1 MRTQHTV
8 TRRSAL
14 LGATGLLA
22 ASPLQTSVSSML
34 IGPAL
39 AQNSKPKMATEI
51 PPEITTPDHV
61 ETRLGTLNFFDGVP
75 DKATCEKLYDN
86 LDFVRGVE
94 VFLNTMAAASTHAN
108 FVGLRSVGCDNHA
121 VLLHEDR
128 VDAKTLL
135 LTPNTQ
141 TATLWSPL
149 DLKAGPMV
157 VEIPSGVLGL
167 ADDHWMRHIIDMGIS
182 GPDKGSGGRYVFLPP
197 DYQGQTP
204 DGYFVARSRTFNI
217 TCGLRGFTIKGDTR
231 PAVEAFH
238 KHFKLYALDQAG
250 NPPPTKFING
260 SGLYL
265 NTVHANPFKFYE
277 EINQVIQD
285 EPTSAVDPEI
295 AGQLAAIGIVKGR
308 PFAPDDRMKRIL
320 TEAAAVGNATARAIV
335 FRARSDDFYFY
346 PGKSNWRPIFVGGS
360 YLFVQNDATLLDARI
375 NFFYQATGVS
385 PAMAAA
391 PVGSGSQYAA
401 AMVDARG
408 DAFDGGKTYRLHL
421 PPNIPAKQF
430 WSLIPYDTQTRS
442 VLQTDQRDAGLSS
455 ETGTVAANADG
466 SVDIYFAPTR
476 PPGRENWIQTVPGK
490 SWFVYFRL
498 YSPLEPWFD
507 KSWRPGDIEPVA

>member
-8 TRRSAL
+8 TRRRAL

-22 ASPLQTSVSSML
+22 ASPLQTSISSML
-34 IGPAL
+34 IGPAF

-149 DLKAGPMV
+149 DLKAGPVV

-182 GPDKGSGGRYVFLPP
+182 GPDKGSGGKYVFLPP

-265 NTVHANPFKFYE
+265 NTVHANTFKFYE

-360 YLFVQNDATLLDARI
+360 YLFMQNDATLLDARI

-391 PVGSGSQYAA
+391 PVGGGSQYAA

-455 ETGTVAANADG
+455 ETGTVAANADD

-507 KSWRPGDIEPVA
+507 KSWRPGDIEELA

>member
-182 GPDKGSGGRYVFLPP
+182 GPDKGSGGKYVFLPP

-265 NTVHANPFKFYE
+265 NTVHANTFKFYE

-335 FRARSDDFYFY
+335 FRARSDDFCFY

-391 PVGSGSQYAA
+391 PAWGAL
-401 AMVDARG
+401 R
-408 DAFDGGKTYRLHL
+408 
-421 PPNIPAKQF
+421 
-430 WSLIPYDTQTRS
+430 
-442 VLQTDQRDAGLSS
+442 
-455 ETGTVAANADG
+455 
-466 SVDIYFAPTR
+466 
-476 PPGRENWIQTVPGK
+476 
-490 SWFVYFRL
+490 
-498 YSPLEPWFD
+498 
-507 KSWRPGDIEPVA
+507 

>member
-1 MRTQHTV
+1 MGIQEMV

-22 ASPLQTSVSSML
+22 ASGFESSLPLMLTS
-34 IGPAL
+34 PAF
-39 AQNSKPKMATEI
+39 AQKIKPKMATKI

-61 ETRLGTLNFFDGVP
+61 KTRLGTLNFFDGVP
-75 DKATCEKLYDN
+75 DKATCEKVYDN
-86 LDFVRGVE
+86 LDFMRGVE

-108 FVGLRSVGCDNHA
+108 FVGLRSVGCDNHT
-121 VLLHEDR
+121 VLIHEDR

-135 LTPNTQ
+135 LTANTQ

-149 DLKAGPMV
+149 DLKAGPLV
-157 VEIPSGVLGL
+157 VEIPPGVLGL
-167 ADDHWMRHIIDMGIS
+167 ADDHWMRHITDMGLS
-182 GPDKGSGGRYVFLPP
+182 GPDKGSGGKYVFLPP

-204 DGYFVARSRTFNI
+204 DGYFVGRSRTFNM

-231 PAVEAFH
+231 PAVEGFH
-238 KHFKLYALDQAG
+238 KQFKIYPLDQAG
-250 NPPPTKFING
+250 NPPPTKIING

-265 NTVHANPFKFYE
+265 NTIHANTFKFYE
-277 EINQVIQD
+277 EINQVVQE

-295 AGQLAAIGIVKGR
+295 AGQLAAIGIIKGK
-308 PFAPDDRMKRIL
+308 PFAPDERMKRIL

-360 YLFVQNDATLLDARI
+360 YLFMKNDAALLDARI

-408 DAFDGGKTYRLHL
+408 NAFDGGKTYRLHL

-455 ETGTVAANADG
+455 ETGTVAPNADG
-466 SVDIYFAPTR
+466 SVDVYFAPMR
-476 PPGRENWIQTVPGK
+476 PSGRENWIQTVPGK

-507 KSWRPGDIEPVA
+507 KSWRPSDIEQV

>member
-1 MRTQHTV
+1 MGIREMV

-22 ASPLQTSVSSML
+22 ASGFESSRPLMLTS
-34 IGPAL
+34 PAF
-39 AQNSKPKMATEI
+39 AQKIKPKMATRI

-61 ETRLGTLNFFDGVP
+61 KTRLGTLNFFDGVP
-75 DKATCEKLYDN
+75 DKATCEKVYDN
-86 LDFVRGVE
+86 LDFMRGVE

-108 FVGLRSVGCDNHA
+108 FVGLRSVGCDNHT
-121 VLLHEDR
+121 VLIHEDR

-149 DLKAGPMV
+149 DLKAGPLV
-157 VEIPSGVLGL
+157 VEIPPGVLGL
-167 ADDHWMRHIIDMGIS
+167 ADDHWMRHITDMGLS
-182 GPDKGSGGRYVFLPP
+182 GPDKGSGGKYVFLPP

-204 DGYFVARSRTFNI
+204 DGYFVGRSRTFNM

-238 KHFKLYALDQAG
+238 KQFKIYPLDQAG
-250 NPPPTKFING
+250 NPPPTKIING

-265 NTVHANPFKFYE
+265 NTIHANTFKFYE
-277 EINQVIQD
+277 EINQVVQE

-295 AGQLAAIGIVKGR
+295 AGQLAAIGIIKGK
-308 PFAPDDRMKRIL
+308 PFAPDERMKRIL

-360 YLFVQNDATLLDARI
+360 YLFMKNDAALLDARI

-408 DAFDGGKTYRLHL
+408 NAFDGGKTYRLHL

-455 ETGTVAANADG
+455 ETGTVATNADG
-466 SVDIYFAPTR
+466 SVDVYFAPTR
-476 PPGRENWIQTVPGK
+476 PSGRENWIQTVPGK

-507 KSWRPGDIEPVA
+507 KSWRPSDIEQI

>member
-1 MRTQHTV
+1 MGIQEMV

-22 ASPLQTSVSSML
+22 ASGFESSLPLMLTS
-34 IGPAL
+34 PAF
-39 AQNSKPKMATEI
+39 AQKIKPKMATRI

-61 ETRLGTLNFFDGVP
+61 KTRLGTLKCFDGVP
-75 DKATCEKLYDN
+75 DKATCEKVYDN
-86 LDFVRGVE
+86 LDFMRGVE

-108 FVGLRSVGCDNHA
+108 FVGLRSVGCDNHT
-121 VLLHEDR
+121 VLIHEDR

-149 DLKAGPMV
+149 DLKAGPLV
-157 VEIPSGVLGL
+157 VEIPPGVLGL
-167 ADDHWMRHIIDMGIS
+167 ADDHWMRHITDMGLS
-182 GPDKGSGGRYVFLPP
+182 GPDKGSGGKYVFLPP

-204 DGYFVARSRTFNI
+204 DGYFVGRSRTFNM

-238 KHFKLYALDQAG
+238 KQFKIYPLDQAG
-250 NPPPTKFING
+250 NPPPTKIING

-265 NTVHANPFKFYE
+265 NTIHANTFKFYE
-277 EINQVIQD
+277 EINQVVQE

-295 AGQLAAIGIVKGR
+295 AGQLAAIGIIKGK
-308 PFAPDDRMKRIL
+308 PFAPDERMKRIL

-360 YLFVQNDATLLDARI
+360 YLFMKNDAALLDARI

-408 DAFDGGKTYRLHL
+408 NAFDGGKTYRLHL

-455 ETGTVAANADG
+455 ETGTVATNADG
-466 SVDIYFAPTR
+466 SVDVYFAPTR
-476 PPGRENWIQTVPGK
+476 PSGRENWIQTVPGK

-507 KSWRPGDIEPVA
+507 KSWRPSDIEQV

>member
-149 DLKAGPMV
+149 DLKAGPVV
-157 VEIPSGVLGL
+157 VEVPSGVLGL
-167 ADDHWMRHIIDMGIS
+167 ADDHWMRHITDMGLS
-182 GPDKGSGGRYVFLPP
+182 GPDKGSGGKYVFLPP
-197 DYQGQTP
+197 DYQGRVPMAQFNGVAAETI
-204 DGYFVARSRTFNI
+204 DG
-217 TCGLRGFTIKGDTR
+217 GD
-231 PAVEAFH
+231 
-238 KHFKLYALDQAG
+238 
-250 NPPPTKFING
+250 
-260 SGLYL
+260 
-265 NTVHANPFKFYE
+265 
-277 EINQVIQD
+277 
-285 EPTSAVDPEI
+285 
-295 AGQLAAIGIVKGR
+295 
-308 PFAPDDRMKRIL
+308 
-320 TEAAAVGNATARAIV
+320 EAALGLCRHP
-335 FRARSDDFYFY
+335 R
-346 PGKSNWRPIFVGGS
+346 
-360 YLFVQNDATLLDARI
+360 
-375 NFFYQATGVS
+375 
-385 PAMAAA
+385 
-391 PVGSGSQYAA
+391 
-401 AMVDARG
+401 RG
-408 DAFDGGKTYRLHL
+408 
-421 PPNIPAKQF
+421 
-430 WSLIPYDTQTRS
+430 
-442 VLQTDQRDAGLSS
+442 
-455 ETGTVAANADG
+455 
-466 SVDIYFAPTR
+466 
-476 PPGRENWIQTVPGK
+476 
-490 SWFVYFRL
+490 
-498 YSPLEPWFD
+498 
-507 KSWRPGDIEPVA
+507 

>member
-1 MRTQHTV
+1 MGIRDTV
-8 TRRSAL
+8 TRRSTL
-14 LGATGLLA
+14 LGATGLLT
-22 ASPLQTSVSSML
+22 ASGLGTSVPTML
-34 IGPAL
+34 ASPAL
-39 AQNSKPKMATEI
+39 AQTIKPKMATEI
-51 PPEITTPDHV
+51 PPEITTPDRV

-75 DKATCEKLYDN
+75 DKTTSEKLYDN
-86 LDFVRGVE
+86 LDFMRGVE
-94 VFLNTMAAASTHAN
+94 VFLNTMAAASTQAN
-108 FVGLRSVGCDNHA
+108 LVGLRSVGCGNHT
-121 VLLHEDR
+121 VLIHEDR

-141 TATLWSPL
+141 TATLWAAL
-149 DLKAGPMV
+149 DLKAGPVV
-157 VEIPSGVLGL
+157 VEIPPGVLGL
-167 ADDHWMRHIIDMGIS
+167 ADDHWMRHISDMGLS
-182 GPDKGSGGRYVFLPP
+182 GPDKGSGGKYVFLPP

-204 DGYFVARSRTFNI
+204 DGYFVARSRTFNMA
-217 TCGLRGFTIKGDTR
+217 CGLRGFTIKGDTR

-238 KHFKLYALDQAG
+238 KQFKIYPLDQAAG
-250 NPPPTKFING
+250 PPPTKIING

-265 NTVHANPFKFYE
+265 NTIHANTFKFYE
-277 EINQVIQD
+277 EINQVVQE

-295 AGQLAAIGIVKGR
+295 AIGIIKGK
-308 PFAPDDRMKRIL
+308 PFAPDVRMKRIL
-320 TEAAAVGNATARAIV
+320 TEAVAVGNATARAIV

-360 YLFVQNDATLLDARI
+360 HLFMQNDAVLLDARI
-375 NFFYQATGVS
+375 NFFYQATGIS

-401 AMVDARG
+401 AMVDASG
-408 DAFDGGKTYRLHL
+408 NAFDGSKTYRLHL

-442 VLQTDQRDAGLSS
+442 VLQTDQRDTALSS
-455 ETGTVAANADG
+455 ETGTVATNADG
-466 SVDIYFAPTR
+466 SVDVYFAPAR

-498 YSPLEPWFD
+498 YSPLESWFD
-507 KSWRPGDIEPVA
+507 KSWRPGDIEQVSG

>member
-1 MRTQHTV
+1 
-8 TRRSAL
+8 
-14 LGATGLLA
+14 
-22 ASPLQTSVSSML
+22 
-34 IGPAL
+34 
-39 AQNSKPKMATEI
+39 MATRI

-61 ETRLGTLNFFDGVP
+61 KTRLGTLNFFDGVP
-75 DKATCEKLYDN
+75 DKATCEKVYDN
-86 LDFVRGVE
+86 LDFMRGVE

-108 FVGLRSVGCDNHA
+108 FVGLRSVGCDNHT
-121 VLLHEDR
+121 VLIHEDR

-149 DLKAGPMV
+149 DLKAGPLV
-157 VEIPSGVLGL
+157 VEIPPGVLGL
-167 ADDHWMRHIIDMGIS
+167 ADDHWMRHITDMGLS
-182 GPDKGSGGRYVFLPP
+182 GPDKGSGGKYVFLPP

-204 DGYFVARSRTFNI
+204 DGYFVGRSRTFNM

-238 KHFKLYALDQAG
+238 KQFKIYPLDQAG
-250 NPPPTKFING
+250 NPPPTKIING

-265 NTVHANPFKFYE
+265 NTIHANTFKFYE
-277 EINQVIQD
+277 EINQVVQE

-295 AGQLAAIGIVKGR
+295 AGQLAAIGIIKGK
-308 PFAPDDRMKRIL
+308 PFAPDERMKRIL

-360 YLFVQNDATLLDARI
+360 YLFMKNDAALLDARI

-408 DAFDGGKTYRLHL
+408 NAFDGGKTYRLHL

-455 ETGTVAANADG
+455 ETGTVATNADG
-466 SVDIYFAPTR
+466 SVDVYFAPTR
-476 PPGRENWIQTVPGK
+476 PSGRENWIQTVPGK

-507 KSWRPGDIEPVA
+507 KSWRPSDIEQV

>member
-1 MRTQHTV
+1 MGIQEMV

-22 ASPLQTSVSSML
+22 ASGFESSLPLMLTS
-34 IGPAL
+34 PAF
-39 AQNSKPKMATEI
+39 AQKIKPKMATRI

-61 ETRLGTLNFFDGVP
+61 KTRLGTLNFFDGVP
-75 DKATCEKLYDN
+75 DKATCEKVYDN
-86 LDFVRGVE
+86 LDFMRGVE

-108 FVGLRSVGCDNHA
+108 FVGLRSVGCDNHT
-121 VLLHEDR
+121 VLIHEDR

-149 DLKAGPMV
+149 DLKAGPLV
-157 VEIPSGVLGL
+157 VEIPPGVLGL
-167 ADDHWMRHIIDMGIS
+167 ADDHWMRHITDMGLS
-182 GPDKGSGGRYVFLPP
+182 GPDKGSGGKYVFLPP

-204 DGYFVARSRTFNI
+204 DGYFVGRSRTFNM

-238 KHFKLYALDQAG
+238 KQFKIYPLDQAG
-250 NPPPTKFING
+250 NPPPTKIING

-265 NTVHANPFKFYE
+265 NTIHANTFKFYE
-277 EINQVIQD
+277 EINQVVQE

-295 AGQLAAIGIVKGR
+295 AGQLAAIGIIKGK
-308 PFAPDDRMKRIL
+308 PFAPDERMKRIL

-360 YLFVQNDATLLDARI
+360 YLFMKNDAALLDARI

-408 DAFDGGKTYRLHL
+408 NAFDGGKTYRLHL

-455 ETGTVAANADG
+455 ETGTVATNTDG
-466 SVDIYFAPTR
+466 SVDVYFAPTR
-476 PPGRENWIQTVPGK
+476 PSGRENWIQTVPGK

-507 KSWRPGDIEPVA
+507 KSWRPSDIEQV

>member
-1 MRTQHTV
+1 
-8 TRRSAL
+8 
-14 LGATGLLA
+14 
-22 ASPLQTSVSSML
+22 ML
-34 IGPAL
+34 IGPAF

-75 DKATCEKLYDN
+75 DKATCGKLYDN

-149 DLKAGPMV
+149 DLKAGPVV

-182 GPDKGSGGRYVFLPP
+182 GPDKGSGGKYVFLPP

-265 NTVHANPFKFYE
+265 NTVHANTFKFYE

-360 YLFVQNDATLLDARI
+360 YLFMQNDATLLDARI

-455 ETGTVAANADG
+455 ESGTVATNADG
-466 SVDIYFAPTR
+466 SVDVYFAPT
-476 PPGRENWIQTVPGK
+476 PPLGKEKNWIQTVPGK

>member
-1 MRTQHTV
+1 MGNQDRV
-8 TRRSAL
+8 TRRCAL

-22 ASPLQTSVSSML
+22 ASGLETSVPLTLAS
-34 IGPAL
+34 PAL
-39 AQNSKPKMATEI
+39 AQVAKPKMATEI
-51 PPEITTPDHV
+51 PPDITTPDRV
-61 ETRLGTLNFFDGVP
+61 ASRLGTLNFFDGVP
-75 DKATCEKLYDN
+75 DKATCEKVYDN
-86 LDFVRGVE
+86 LDFMRGVE
-94 VFLNTMAAASTHAN
+94 VFLNTMAAASTQAN
-108 FVGLRSVGCDNHA
+108 FVGLRSVGCDNHT
-121 VLLHEDR
+121 VLIHEDR

-141 TATLWSPL
+141 TATLWAPL
-149 DLKAGPMV
+149 DLKAGPLV
-157 VEIPSGVLGL
+157 VEIPPGVLGL
-167 ADDHWMRHIIDMGIS
+167 ADDHWMRHITDMGLS
-182 GPDKGSGGRYVFLPP
+182 GPDKGGGGKYVFLPP

-204 DGYFVARSRTFNI
+204 DGYFVARSRTFNM
-217 TCGLRGFTIKGDTR
+217 TFGLRGFTIKGDTR

-238 KHFKLYALDQAG
+238 KQFKIYPLDQAG
-250 NPPPTKFING
+250 NPPPTKIING

-265 NTVHANPFKFYE
+265 NTIHASTFKFFE
-277 EINQVIQD
+277 EINQVVQE
-285 EPTSAVDPEI
+285 EPISAVDPEI
-295 AGQLAAIGIVKGR
+295 AGQLAAIGIIKCK
-308 PFAPDDRMKRIL
+308 PFAPDERMKRIL
-320 TEAAAVGNATARAIV
+320 TEAAAVGIATARAIV

-360 YLFVQNDATLLDARI
+360 YLFMQNGAALLDARI

-408 DAFDGGKTYRLHL
+408 NPFDGGKTYRLHL

-455 ETGTVAANADG
+455 ETGAVATNADG

-476 PPGRENWIQTVPGK
+476 PRGKENWIQTVPGK

-498 YSPLEPWFD
+498 YSPLEPWCD
-507 KSWRPGDIEPVA
+507 KSWRPGDIEGLA

>member
-94 VFLNTMAAASTHAN
+94 VFLNTMAAASTNAN

-149 DLKAGPMV
+149 DLKAGPVV

-265 NTVHANPFKFYE
+265 NTVHANTFKFYE

-335 FRARSDDFYFY
+335 FRARSDDFCFY

>member
-1 MRTQHTV
+1 MGIQEMV

-22 ASPLQTSVSSML
+22 ASGFESSLPLMLTS
-34 IGPAL
+34 PAF
-39 AQNSKPKMATEI
+39 AQKIKPKMATRI

-61 ETRLGTLNFFDGVP
+61 KTRLGTLNFFDGVP
-75 DKATCEKLYDN
+75 DKATCEKVYDN
-86 LDFVRGVE
+86 LDFMRGVE

-108 FVGLRSVGCDNHA
+108 FVGLRSVGCDNHT
-121 VLLHEDR
+121 VLIHEDR

-149 DLKAGPMV
+149 DLKAGPLV
-157 VEIPSGVLGL
+157 VEIPPGVLGL
-167 ADDHWMRHIIDMGIS
+167 ADDHWMRHITDMGLS
-182 GPDKGSGGRYVFLPP
+182 GPDKGSGGKYVFLPP

-204 DGYFVARSRTFNI
+204 DGYFAGRSRTFNM

-238 KHFKLYALDQAG
+238 KQFKIYPLDQAG
-250 NPPPTKFING
+250 NPPPTKIING

-265 NTVHANPFKFYE
+265 NTIHANTFKFYE
-277 EINQVIQD
+277 EINQVVQE

-295 AGQLAAIGIVKGR
+295 AGQLAAIGIIKGK
-308 PFAPDDRMKRIL
+308 PFAPDERMKRIL

-360 YLFVQNDATLLDARI
+360 YLFMKNDAALLDARI

-408 DAFDGGKTYRLHL
+408 NAFDGGKTYRLHL

-455 ETGTVAANADG
+455 ETGTVATNADG
-466 SVDIYFAPTR
+466 SVDVYFAPTR
-476 PPGRENWIQTVPGK
+476 PSGRENWIQTVPGK

-507 KSWRPGDIEPVA
+507 KSWRPSDIEQV

>member
-1 MRTQHTV
+1 MGIQEMV

-22 ASPLQTSVSSML
+22 ASGFESSLPLMLTS
-34 IGPAL
+34 PAF
-39 AQNSKPKMATEI
+39 AQKIKPKMATRI

-61 ETRLGTLNFFDGVP
+61 KTRLGTLNFFDGVP
-75 DKATCEKLYDN
+75 DKATCEKVYDN
-86 LDFVRGVE
+86 LDFMRGVE

-108 FVGLRSVGCDNHA
+108 FVGLRSVGCDNHT
-121 VLLHEDR
+121 VLIHEDR

-149 DLKAGPMV
+149 DLKAGPLV

-167 ADDHWMRHIIDMGIS
+167 ADDHWMRHITDMGLS
-182 GPDKGSGGRYVFLPP
+182 GPDKGSGGKYVFLPP

-204 DGYFVARSRTFNI
+204 DGYFVGRSRTFNM

-238 KHFKLYALDQAG
+238 KQFKIYPLDQAG
-250 NPPPTKFING
+250 NPPPMKIING

-265 NTVHANPFKFYE
+265 NTIHANTFKFYE
-277 EINQVIQD
+277 EINQVVQE

-295 AGQLAAIGIVKGR
+295 AGQLAAIGIIKGK
-308 PFAPDDRMKRIL
+308 PFAPDERMKRIL

-360 YLFVQNDATLLDARI
+360 YLFMKNDAALLDARI

-408 DAFDGGKTYRLHL
+408 NAFDGGKTYRLHL

-455 ETGTVAANADG
+455 ETGTVATNADG
-466 SVDIYFAPTR
+466 SVDVYFAPTR
-476 PPGRENWIQTVPGK
+476 PSGRENWIQTVPGK

-507 KSWRPGDIEPVA
+507 KSWRPSDIEQV